1 MWKIINIIL
10 LFSIVLITA
19 CSSGRTAIVPEVR
32 TTVVHQHDTVFHT
45 DSIKESTT
53 TVIQKADS
61 AMLAEFGI
69 RMDRME
75 QAWLIRQTT
84 AKENSSRIDFISRKD
99 SILHDSIPVPYP
111 NTVYKEKELSAW
123 QKIMMQLGYGF
134 FGIIIGAIVLALWK
148 YKK

>member
-1 MWKIINIIL
+1 
-10 LFSIVLITA
+10 
-19 CSSGRTAIVPEVR
+19 
-32 TTVVHQHDTVFHT
+32 
-45 DSIKESTT
+45 
-53 TVIQKADS
+53 
-61 AMLAEFGI
+61 MLAEFGI